1 VYPFGKRAALGAA
14 LVIASAAGPA
24 SGQAAPETVSLSRL
38 RAMALRAHPAA
49 AQAEALNRLGKA
61 GISAARTWDDPEVA
75 LVFDEARPPDTDV
88 PRESENAWSV
98 TQRLPFPLSY
108 GHGITA
114 AELSSEARA
123 AEARAVQLDLFF
135 QVDRVYYDL
144 AAAEE
149 RVELLSQSAAD
160 AEEVLAIATRRVE
173 IGEARE
179 SERLRAEIELLRQRR
194 VLGGARREVTVL
206 RETLRRIAGP
216 DLPADFRIEPRW
228 PAAREVGSR
237 DDERARLRDNPSLAA
252 ARALSEAA
260 EEARIAAK
268 WGIVPDLRAGVFGEN
283 EIDRDAIGFSF
294 GLSVPLWNANRPA
307 IARAGAEASLAAAEY
322 RRLEIELE
330 TSLDAALAAFALA
343 SEQSETYR
351 TRLLPAARE
360 SLRIAQLAYEEG
372 ETSFLELLD
381 SQRTYR
387 EAVTEFLDVNRQAA
401 ASYSEIRRLRGDS
414 TDEAAD

>member
-1 VYPFGKRAALGAA
+1 VYPFGKRAALTAA
-14 LVIASAAGPA
+14 LVMISGGGPA
-24 SGQAAPETVSLSRL
+24 MAQAATDTVSLARL

-49 AQAEALNRLGKA
+49 AQAEALTRLGKA
-61 GISAARTWDDPEVA
+61 EISAARTWDDPEVE

-108 GHGITA
+108 GHGITS
-114 AELSSEARA
+114 AELTAEARA

-135 QVDRVYYDL
+135 QVDTAYYDL
-144 AAAEE
+144 AAAQE
-149 RVELLSQSAAD
+149 RVRLLAESAAD
-160 AEEVLAIATRRVE
+160 AEEVFAIATRRVE
-173 IGEARE
+173 VGEARE
-179 SERLRAEIELLRQRR
+179 SERLRSEIELLRQQR
-194 VLGGARREVTVL
+194 VLGVARREVTVL
-206 RETLRRIAGP
+206 REGLRRMAGP
-216 DLPADFRIEPRW
+216 ELPADFRIEARW
-228 PAAREVGSR
+228 PAAGTVGSR
-237 DDERARLRDNPSLAA
+237 DAERARLRSNPRLAA

-283 EIDRDAIGFSF
+283 ELDRDAIGFSF

-307 IARAGAEASLAAAEY
+307 IARTGAEASLAAAEH

-343 SEQSETYR
+343 SEQSEAYR
-351 TRLLPAARE
+351 ARLLPAARE
-360 SLRIAQLAYEEG
+360 SLRIAQLSYEEG
-372 ETSFLELLD
+372 ESSYLDLLD
-381 SQRTYR
+381 AQRTYR

-401 ASYSEIRRLRGDS
+401 ASYTEIRRLRGDW
-414 TDEAAD
+414 TDEAN